1 MVRVLILA
9 VLIGMVSTGVAN
21 ETTSSEDEPS
31 GAAGMRGFGRLI
43 GVLTVIGAILLA
55 LLVVAGV
62 LSLFDV
68 FGHEYAD
75 PPV

>member
-1 MVRVLILA
+1 MLRVLILA
-9 VLIGMVSTGVAN
+9 MLIGMVSTGVAN
-21 ETTSSEDEPS
+21 ERSEDEPS

-43 GVLTVIGAILLA
+43 GVLTVIGAVLLA
-55 LLVVAGV
+55 LLVLAGV